1 MTGTRDS
8 LGAMIG
14 DLAGTS
20 AIRRRIL
27 QTLFPL
33 LLTMP
38 WRSNFKQMARWSGR
52 NEGTIHNWFLGNL
65 ELVDFQRSLIDK
77 FGSGSYCVLFDPS
90 YLPKSG
96 KRSPGLSYFWSG
108 QAGAAKRGMEVGAFA
123 VGDLEHHTAFHLSA
137 TLSPSSAE
145 LKEQGSTLM
154 QHYVSLVAARQAD
167 IVHFGGFLAADG
179 YFGVSTFVNPV
190 VALGIEVISCL
201 KSNTAMH
208 YPPPPVAPGRKP
220 QGRPRVKGDKIRW
233 SDLDE
238 ERLPLVCQDQ
248 EKKIR
253 TGKVWVKCLSRIV
266 HLVSVEYLKADGSV
280 QSHKLYFCTDT
291 EKDYTWI
298 LERYA
303 LRFQIEFI
311 FRDAKQF
318 TGLTHCQSTNK
329 TKLENHFNLAL
340 SAVSVAKA
348 AHWLPIP
355 KEQRGPFSMAELK
368 TYYHN
373 LELVE
378 RFSIAL
384 NLNPT
389 EIKNNP
395 KIKELLFSNSYTQLA
410 A

>member
-1 MTGTRDS
+1 
-8 LGAMIG
+8 MIG

-77 FGSGSYCVLFDPS
+77 FGSGRYCVLFDPS

-190 VALGIEVISCL
+190 V
-201 KSNTAMH
+201 H
-208 YPPPPVAPGRKP
+208 F
-220 QGRPRVKGDKIRW
+220 W
-233 SDLDE
+233 
-238 ERLPLVCQDQ
+238 
-248 EKKIR
+248 
-253 TGKVWVKCLSRIV
+253 
-266 HLVSVEYLKADGSV
+266 
-280 QSHKLYFCTDT
+280 
-291 EKDYTWI
+291 
-298 LERYA
+298 
-303 LRFQIEFI
+303 RF
-311 FRDAKQF
+311 
-318 TGLTHCQSTNK
+318 LT
-329 TKLENHFNLAL
+329 
-340 SAVSVAKA
+340 
-348 AHWLPIP
+348 
-355 KEQRGPFSMAELK
+355 
-368 TYYHN
+368 
-373 LELVE
+373 

-384 NLNPT
+384 NIYPT

>member
-1 MTGTRDS
+1 MTGTRES

-14 DLAGTS
+14 ELAGKR

-27 QTLFPL
+27 QTLIPL

-38 WRSNFKQMARWSGR
+38 HRANFKQMARWSGR
-52 NEGTIHNWFLGNL
+52 NEGTIHNWFGVQL
-65 ELVDFQRSLIDK
+65 ELMSFQRSLIDR
-77 FGSGSYCVLFDPS
+77 FGSGNHCVFFDPS
-90 YLPKSG
+90 YVPKSG
-96 KRSPGLSYFWSG
+96 KHSPGLSRFWSG
-108 QAGAAKRGMEVGAFA
+108 QAGAVKRGLEIGAFA
-123 VGDLEHHTAFHLSA
+123 VGDLEQHTAFHLSA

-145 LKEQGSTLM
+145 LKEKGQTLM
-154 QHYVSLVAARQAD
+154 EHYVWLVTERRAD
-167 IVHFGGFLAADG
+167 ILHFGGFLAADG
-179 YFGVSTFVNPV
+179 YFGVSTFVNPL
-190 VALGIEVISCL
+190 AELGIGVISCL
-201 KSNTAMH
+201 KSNTALH
-208 YPPPPVAPGRKP
+208 YPPPAATGDKKP
-220 QGRPRVKGDKIRW
+220 KGRPRVKGDKIRW

-238 ERLPLVCQDQ
+238 ERLPLLYQDQ
-248 EKKIR
+248 EKKVR
-253 TGKVWVKCLSRIV
+253 CGKVWVKCLKRIV
-266 HLVSVEYLKADGSV
+266 KLVSVEYLKADGSV

-291 EKDYTWI
+291 EKDWTWI

-318 TGLTHCQSTNK
+318 AGLTHCQSTDK

-340 SAVSVAKA
+340 GAVSVAKA
-348 AHWLPIP
+348 AHWLPIE
-355 KEQRGPFSMAELK
+355 KTQRGPFSMAELK

-373 LELVE
+373 LALVE

-395 KIKELLFSNSYTQLA
+395 KIKELLFSSSYIPMA